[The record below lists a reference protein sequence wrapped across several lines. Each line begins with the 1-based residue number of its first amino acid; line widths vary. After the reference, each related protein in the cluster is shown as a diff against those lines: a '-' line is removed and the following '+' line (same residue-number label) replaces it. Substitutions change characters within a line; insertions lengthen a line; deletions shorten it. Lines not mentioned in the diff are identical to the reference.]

1 MAASKPLQG
10 VELVDCATAN
20 AKSGLEVTTRL
31 CGYGEDTEAFWKSLQ
46 EACQHMGIQIQELS
60 DLVNDRQ
67 VARMSK
73 GIEIAPDTDYSL

>member
-20 AKSGLEVTTRL
+20 AKSGLEVTAQL
-31 CGYGEDTEAFWKSLQ
+31 CGYGEDTEAFWQSLQ
-46 EACQHMGIQIQELS
+46 EACQRMGIHVRELS
-60 DLVNDRQ
+60 DLVSDRQ
-67 VARMSK
+67 VAQMSK